1 MASIYYLT
9 GMLADDELR
18 ISDSTETLLG
28 SIIDGYADLQSETER
43 SVARYDYLVGAAEAA
58 QLGLIEAAVLAGSW
72 SYEDAPAWERDR
84 LLASKRGRAP
94 GRGSVWACSIP
105 LLLVQKCGGGKSR
118 STRISVAGNTLV
130 LQDGSATQ
138 TLIALKHLG
147 MVDTGHLNGPAQVQ
161 EPYL

>member
-28 SIIDGYADLQSETER
+28 SIIDGYADLQSETAR

-58 QLGLIEAAVLAGSW
+58 QLGLIEAAVLANSW
-72 SYEDAPAWERDR
+72 SYEAAPAWERDR
-84 LLASKRGRAP
+84 LIASKRGRAP
-94 GRGSVWACSIP
+94 GRGSVWKCSVP
-105 LLLVQKCGGGKSR
+105 LVLVQKYGGARSR
-118 STRISVAGNTLV
+118 STRISVAGNVIV

-138 TLIALKHLG
+138 TLIALGHLS
-147 MVDTGHLNGPAQVQ
+147 MVDVGHLNGPSKTR